1 MIAAQVP
8 GGGGWIRTSVGLPR
22 RIYSRCALFEFIGKK
37 GRKFATGVRQ
47 PAAISCDGVSAGRR
61 LPASRYEP
69 PLGRRI
75 EIWVDEVGGAAEAFK
90 KRLPERV
97 AEVRAAH
104 PGKRIELWFQDEARI
119 WQKNKLTRRWA
130 KRGTR
135 PSAPH
140 DQRTKWAARHC
151 PRTNGGQWLAVGAI
165 CPAEGKGAGIV
176 MPFCD
181 TPAMQEHLAAI
192 SAAVAQDA
200 HAVLIL
206 DQAGWHLAGALVVPR
221 NITILP
227 LPPRSPDLNPVEN
240 IWQFMRD
247 NWLSNRVFKGYDDI
261 VAHCC
266 AAWNNLVDQPWR
278 IRSIGKRS
286 WAEGF

>member
-1 MIAAQVP
+1 MGCEVIGRAHQDRRLSAWWR
-8 GGGGWIRTSVGLPR
+8 GGWIRTSVGLPR

-47 PAAISCDGVSAGRR
+47 PAAISCDGASAGRR
-61 LPASRYEP
+61 LPGSRYEP

-140 DQRTKWAARHC
+140 DQRAAWAAGHC
-151 PRTNGGQWLAVGAI
+151 PRTNGGQWLRSSTSWRG
-165 CPAEGKGAGIV
+165 
-176 MPFCD
+176 
-181 TPAMQEHLAAI
+181 AAI
-192 SAAVAQDA
+192 Q
-200 HAVLIL
+200 
-206 DQAGWHLAGALVVPR
+206 GR
-221 NITILP
+221 
-227 LPPRSPDLNPVEN
+227 RS
-240 IWQFMRD
+240 
-247 NWLSNRVFKGYDDI
+247 
-261 VAHCC
+261 
-266 AAWNNLVDQPWR
+266 
-278 IRSIGKRS
+278 RS
-286 WAEGF
+286 